1 MEEEL
6 QLEDDQ
12 QGARGPERP
21 LCDQQ
26 RYLKVQLVRDAQPP
40 GSRNG
45 PRLKKLSIKL
55 ATQISPFTVR

>member
-6 QLEDDQ
+6 QFEDDQ

-26 RYLKVQLVRDAQPP
+26 RYLKVQPVRDTQPP
-40 GSRNG
+40 ESRNG
-45 PRLKKLSIKL
+45 PRKKSYL
-55 ATQISPFTVR
+55 